1 MSIGRLFELI
11 GKNLEELENII
22 KTDKEELKLYS
33 AGKNLDGKRG
43 YDRVFPRD
51 SITSALLLKD
61 KEFLKNILIFCA
73 NHQGKRIDPFTGEE
87 PGAIPHEWPGVDL
100 RGKNTLYASI
110 DTSALFIIGFG
121 KYFEWT
127 GDSEFIRN
135 NAGKIKS
142 TFEYIK
148 RHLDADLM
156 WDNPQFCNSDKYAL
170 WAGCWRDGGY
180 CERRNMEHAYPA
192 SYFMVNAFVVN
203 ALRMLASFAEQGLIN
218 LNARELLKQV
228 EKTLKKTIE
237 TFWLGD
243 EGYFASATDNE
254 GIIRTFYLDSVV
266 SLYFLEKDDV
276 SKEMMQKIAE
286 NLKKLETDYGYLTRE
301 NLPGYDYEGD
311 EKKPFKLT
319 IWPYENACVALLAE
333 RYGLK
338 DLKQKCFLLAKR
350 LSELKHPFT
359 EYLLYENRQ
368 AVPVGC
374 NIQLWTIAYAKAMK
388 ELK

>member
-1 MSIGRLFELI
+1 
-11 GKNLEELENII
+11 
-22 KTDKEELKLYS
+22 
-33 AGKNLDGKRG
+33 
-43 YDRVFPRD
+43 
-51 SITSALLLKD
+51 
-61 KEFLKNILIFCA
+61 
-73 NHQGKRIDPFTGEE
+73 
-87 PGAIPHEWPGVDL
+87 
-100 RGKNTLYASI
+100 
-110 DTSALFIIGFG
+110 
-121 KYFEWT
+121 
-127 GDSEFIRN
+127 
-135 NAGKIKS
+135 
-142 TFEYIK
+142 
-148 RHLDADLM
+148 M

-218 LNARELLKQV
+218 LNARELLKQA

-243 EGYFASATDNE
+243 EGYFASETDNE

-301 NLPGYDYEGD
+301 DLPGYDYEGD